1 MTELTVQPQRPKLER
16 KESINLAKIFYEHT
30 KHFNLTLG
38 RPLVVFA
45 KYPSTAK

>member
-16 KESINLAKIFYEHT
+16 KESMNLAKIFYEHT
-30 KHFNLTLG
+30 KHLG

-45 KYPSTAK
+45 KYPSTTK